1 MLIRLVFARSTS
13 VDILAFS
20 LSVGFLESLGMHI
33 HFFMISKTFPF
44 LQCAGHATGVVNG
57 CPLQLWSLWSVI
69 CGVNNNKLVHDT
81 HFIFIPLLFST

>member
-20 LSVGFLESLGMHI
+20 LSVGFLESAGMHI

-44 LQCAGHATGVVNG
+44 LQCAGPATGGVNG
-57 CPLQLWSLWSVI
+57 WPASTLEFMECHLW
-69 CGVNNNKLVHDT
+69 GEQ
-81 HFIFIPLLFST
+81 